1 MRAFSGT
8 EVAMKPNPVI
18 ICAVMLMLGS
28 AAHAATTGRAEAG
41 LVMSRGN
48 SDTDTANARIDVVN
62 ERGLWRNNFGL
73 AGLYGRSAE
82 ATIATRWSTRWQTDR
97 KFSRGIYSFIGF
109 GYDDDRFSGFD
120 YQATLTSGVG
130 QELIKNE
137 RTLFKAQIGAGYRR
151 LRPEL
156 LTLDDNGIVIS
167 RIKGD
172 TEADMVG
179 NAAVEF
185 ERALTDSTK
194 VLAKVT
200 AETGSSNAL
209 SRGDLALQVK
219 MTQMLAIS
227 VGLNAI
233 NNSNPP
239 PGLKKTDTLTTLN
252 LVYQRK

>member
-1 MRAFSGT
+1 
-8 EVAMKPNPVI
+8 MKPNTMFV
-18 ICAVMLMLGS
+18 CMSMLVLGS
-28 AAHAATTGRAEAG
+28 EANAATTGRAEAG

-48 SDTDTANARIDVVN
+48 SDTDSANARIEVVN

-97 KFSRGIYSFIGF
+97 KFSHGIYSFVGF

-120 YQATLTSGVG
+120 YQATVTTGLG
-130 QELIKNE
+130 QEFIKNE
-137 RTLFKAQIGAGYRR
+137 RTLFRAQIGVGYRR
-151 LRPEL
+151 LRPEQ
-156 LTLDDNGIVIS
+156 LTFDDDGIVIS

-172 TEADMVG
+172 PESDMVG

-185 ERALTDSTK
+185 ERALTDNTR

-200 AETGSSNAL
+200 AESGSSNTL

-239 PGLKKTDTLTTLN
+239 AGLKKTDTLTTLN
-252 LVYQRK
+252 LVYERK